1 MQKSSLSFKEAWRG
15 DPVASSVEWEPLL
28 KGGFSFCTH
37 RLYRYGSRVAT
48 RVTMAAKIFCWFFI
62 VLGGTVAIALIFIMS
77 NPDLTPESPGLI
89 DLVLFPAAALSL
101 AILGGGFLVW
111 LQKKCLFFDRRG
123 IYASREMICK
133 PEDVYSI
140 QLLRELVFNVS
151 GDGRI
156 YYSFEM
162 NLVLND
168 ASRKNVLD
176 HGTKSVVREDA
187 RRLARY
193 LNVPVWDAIDEPMKA

>member
-1 MQKSSLSFKEAWRG
+1 M
-15 DPVASSVEWEPLL
+15 
-28 KGGFSFCTH
+28 T
-37 RLYRYGSRVAT
+37 
-48 RVTMAAKIFCWFFI
+48 AKIFCWFFI
-62 VLGGTVAIALIFIMS
+62 VLGVTVAIALVFVMS
-77 NPDLTPESPGLI
+77 NPALTREKPGLI
-89 DLVLFPAAALSL
+89 NLVLFPAAALSF

-111 LQKKCLFFDRRG
+111 LQKKCLFFDRSG

-140 QLLRELVFNVS
+140 QLLRELVFNTS
-151 GDGRI
+151 GDGRSF
-156 YYSFEM
+156 YSFEM

-176 HGTKSVVREDA
+176 HGAKSVVREDA

-193 LNVPVWDAIDEPMKA
+193 LNVPVWDAIDEPIQA